1 MSLSESETAQ
11 LFKKACLEIIEGLL
25 GIPSPTKRDVNRQK
39 VKVCRKYKVKY
50 PSNSELIKYLKPNER
65 SKLLHILKLK
75 PVRAISGINVV
86 TVMTKPQ
93 RCPKDE
99 PCIYCPGGLASG
111 TPQSYTGKEP
121 AALRGLQYHFN
132 PYEQVRGRIKQLEA
146 IGHDV
151 SKIELIILGGTITA
165 MPLDYQRNFIK
176 RCLDATNGIE
186 SKSLVEAQMLAE
198 TSRIRNV
205 GISIETRPDWIN
217 ESQTNHLIES
227 GVTRVELGVQTIYDD
242 IYELINR
249 GHTIKEVDVATR
261 ILKDSGFKTV
271 YHIMP
276 NLFTTYERDLQMFK
290 TLFEDTWFKPDAI
303 KIYPTL
309 VLEGTKLYDLWKE
322 GKYTPYHTKRVIDL
336 IVEVKKIIPKWIL
349 IQRIQRDIPSNLI
362 LAGVKSSNLRQL
374 VHQTLQQQ
382 GIQCR
387 CIRCREVGH
396 RMLKENFT
404 PHLDDVELM
413 VEREKASEGE
423 DLFISFEDTVNEV
436 LIGYLK
442 LRIPSKNTHRLE
454 VTPKVSSIIRELH
467 VFGPMVPVGSHKPN
481 AWQHKGYGEKLIA
494 EAERLSREE
503 YDKDK
508 IIILSAL
515 GTKRYYMRFGYRH
528 DGPYMSKKL
537 NFKG

>member
-1 MSLSESETAQ
+1 MILSESETAQ
-11 LFKKACLEIIEGLL
+11 VFKKACLEIIEELL
-25 GIPSPTKRDVNRQK
+25 CIPSPTKRDVNRQK

-75 PVRAISGINVV
+75 PVRAISGVNVV

-249 GHTIKEVDVATR
+249 EHTIKEVDVATR

-290 TLFEDTWFKPDAI
+290 TLFDDTRFKPDAI

-309 VLEGTKLYDLWKE
+309 VLEGTKLYNLWKE

-336 IVEVKKIIPKWIL
+336 IVEVKKIIPKWIR
-349 IQRIQRDIPSNLI
+349 IQRIQRDISSNLI

-396 RMLKENFT
+396 RMFKEKFT
-404 PHLDDVELM
+404 PHLDAVELM

-423 DLFISFEDTVNEV
+423 DLFISFEDTVNDV

-454 VTPKVSSIIRELH
+454 VTSKASSIIRELH

-481 AWQHKGYGEKLIA
+481 AWQHKGYGRRMIA

-515 GTKRYYMRFGYRH
+515 GTKHYYMKFGYGH

-537 NFKG
+537 

>member
-1 MSLSESETAQ
+1 MSSSETETAQ
-11 LFKKACLEIIEGLL
+11 VFKKACLEIIERLMV
-25 GIPSPTKRDVNRQK
+25 IPSPKKRDVNRLK
-39 VKVCRKYKVKY
+39 VKACRKFKVKY
-50 PSNSELIKYLKPNER
+50 PSNSELIKYLKADER
-65 SKLLHILKLK
+65 RRLLQILKLK
-75 PVRAISGINVV
+75 PVRSISGVNVV
-86 TVMTKPQ
+86 AVMTKPQ
-93 RCPKDE
+93 PCPKDE

-121 AALRGLQYHFN
+121 AALRGLQYEFN
-132 PYEQVRGRIKQLEA
+132 PYEQVRGRINQLKA

-165 MPLDYQRNFIK
+165 MPVDYQRNFIK
-176 RCLDATNGIE
+176 RCLDAINGIE
-186 SKSLVEAQMLAE
+186 SESLIKAQILAE
-198 TSRIRNV
+198 TSKIRNV

-217 ESQTNHLIES
+217 ESQINHLIES

-249 GHTIKEVDVATR
+249 GHTIRDVDIATR
-261 ILKDSGFKTV
+261 ILKDSGFKLV

-276 NLFTTYERDLQMFK
+276 NIFTTYERDLKMFK
-290 TLFEDTWFKPDAI
+290 TLFKDKRFKPDAI

-309 VLEGTKLYDLWKE
+309 VLEGTKLYNMWKE
-322 GKYTPYHTKRVIDL
+322 GKYNPYQTERVIDL
-336 IVEVKKIIPKWIL
+336 IVEVKKIIPKWVR

-362 LAGVKSSNLRQL
+362 LAGVNTSNLRQL
-374 VHQTLQQQ
+374 IHKKLQQK
-382 GIQCR
+382 GVKCR

-396 RMLKENFT
+396 RMLKEDIT
-404 PHLDDVELM
+404 PNLDNVELM

-423 DLFISFEDTVNEV
+423 DVFISFEDAVNDV

-442 LRIPSKNTHRLE
+442 LRIPSENAHRLE
-454 VTPKVSSIIRELH
+454 VTSKSSSIIRELH
-467 VFGPMVPVGSHKPN
+467 VFGPMVPVGKHKSE
-481 AWQHKGYGEKLIA
+481 AWQHKGYGRRLLT

-503 YDKDK
+503 YDKEK

-515 GTKRYYMRFGYRH
+515 GTKQYYMKFGYRY

-537 NFKG
+537 NFK